1 MSWFESGSG
10 DKKPNTTRSLWLRVW
25 ALRLSVKK
33 GGIILALYKNSLSI
47 AFFLL
52 FLLSF
57 LLHWYGS
64 MKDYNKE
71 QILKSMPV
79 ENAWQYL
86 GNSRLWF
93 ESFQNWQSEFIS
105 ILCIILFTI
114 YLRQKGSPQSKQV
127 DGPFSET
134 GE

>member
-1 MSWFESGSG
+1 
-10 DKKPNTTRSLWLRVW
+10 
-25 ALRLSVKK
+25 
-33 GGIILALYKNSLSI
+33 
-47 AFFLL
+47 
-52 FLLSF
+52 
-57 LLHWYGS
+57 